1 MDAIANV
8 SAAPQRASTYASTYA
23 SSTEIASQLSAAAID
38 ADEGIAKQ
46 MLATLLR
53 SQLRRSDEPFQSQLG
68 VLEHVFLTLRSM
80 ALTDDLTTLYNR
92 RGFLR
97 AGTRLLSALSRDK
110 RRALLFYI
118 DVDGLK
124 SINDSAGHAAGDSML
139 TRTAQVLR
147 AVFRDNDVLGRLGG
161 DEFAALVP
169 ATDPNAW
176 KFILHRLQDAVAAD
190 NLSRAESTLSLSV
203 GFARFNPGK
212 QSSISD
218 LLRKADMAMYENRL
232 ARRLELDFNVRS
244 RSCGMSAAT
253 EGAWSAMESGR
264 LVCAQQGALRRG
276 RREHLICPRMLEGP
290 L

>member
-8 SAAPQRASTYASTYA
+8 SAAPQRASTNA

-68 VLEHVFLTLRSM
+68 VLEDVFLTLRSM
-80 ALTDDLTTLYNR
+80 ALTDDLTNLYNR

-97 AGTRLLSALSRDK
+97 AGTRLLSAVSRDK
-110 RRALLFYI
+110 RGALLFYI

-139 TRTAQVLR
+139 IRTAQALR
-147 AVFRDNDVLGRLGG
+147 AVFRDSYILGRLGG
-161 DEFAALVP
+161 DEFAALAP
-169 ATDPNAW
+169 ATDPNACNL
-176 KFILHRLQDAVAAD
+176 IVHRLQDAVAAD
-190 NLSRAESTLSLSV
+190 NLSRVESILSLSV
-203 GFARFNPGK
+203 GFAQFNPGK

-218 LLRKADMAMYENRL
+218 LLRKADMAMYENKL
-232 ARRLELDFNVRS
+232 ARLLQLDPSVRS
-244 RSCGMSAAT
+244 RSCG
-253 EGAWSAMESGR
+253 
-264 LVCAQQGALRRG
+264 
-276 RREHLICPRMLEGP
+276 
-290 L
+290 

>member
-8 SAAPQRASTYASTYA
+8 SAAPQRASTNA

-53 SQLRRSDEPFQSQLG
+53 GRLRRSDERFQSQLG

-80 ALTDDLTTLYNR
+80 ALTDELTNLYNR

-97 AGTRLLSALSRDK
+97 AGTRLLSAVSRDK
-110 RRALLFYI
+110 RGALLVYI

-147 AVFRDNDVLGRLGG
+147 AVFRDSYILGRLGG
-161 DEFAALVP
+161 DEFAALAP
-169 ATDPNAW
+169 ATYPNACN
-176 KFILHRLQDAVAAD
+176 FIVQRLQDAVAAD

-203 GFARFNPGK
+203 GFAQFDPDK
-212 QSSISD
+212 PSSISD
-218 LLRKADMAMYENRL
+218 LLRKADMAMYQNKL
-232 ARRLELDFNVRS
+232 AGLLQLNLNLRS
-244 RSCGMSAAT
+244 KSCG
-253 EGAWSAMESGR
+253 
-264 LVCAQQGALRRG
+264 
-276 RREHLICPRMLEGP
+276 
-290 L
+290 